1 MIRLKIDVVQA
12 LKDNGYNSTR
22 IRKEKLI
29 GENALTSLR
38 QGTVSSI
45 DTLNRICAMLRCQP
59 QDIIEFIPTDEEK
72 IKYF

>member
-1 MIRLKIDVVQA
+1 MIKLKIDVVQA
-12 LKDNGYNSTR
+12 LKDNGYTTTKMRN
-22 IRKEKLI
+22 EKLI

-38 QGTVSSI
+38 QGTISSI

-59 QDIIEFIPTDEEK
+59 QDIIEFVATDEEK